1 MWLIR
6 GLDLERLLAKRILPK
21 NRVWFSSVEDAD
33 SLGYRPCA
41 PCSPSDRKIQGA
53 NSGLK
58 AGVSP
63 YVIYK

>member
-41 PCSPSDRKIQGA
+41 LCSPSDGIL
-53 NSGLK
+53 S
-58 AGVSP
+58 
-63 YVIYK
+63 